1 MKTKLGPKLIRHPY
15 WVLFAFSFLLFT
27 NTLHAQEETETPQDS
42 TQTGVA
48 LGRIELQDPESIS
61 SKYTYDPITDNY
73 IYTQTVGGYDINYPV
88 ILSPEQYHELI
99 LKEQMN
105 NYFNDKIDA
114 ISGRQ
119 GSDEDQRNLLPNFYV
134 NSDFF
139 ETIFGGNTIE
149 VIPQGSVAMDLGV
162 RYQKND
168 NPALSPRNRSNISFD
183 FDQRISL
190 SLMGKVGER
199 LSINANYDTEA
210 TFDFQ
215 NLIKLEYT
223 PDEDNIIQSIE
234 VGNVSMPLNSSLI
247 SGAQSLFGIKT
258 ALQFGRT
265 TITGVYS
272 EQRSQSRS
280 VVAQGGGTIN
290 DFEIM
295 ALDYDEDRHFFLSHF
310 FRDQYDTALENYPYI
325 RSQIQ
330 ITRIEVWVT
339 NRSQRTQNVRNLVA
353 LQDLGEPNPE
363 NTRINL
369 NAPGGFFNS
378 TNSLPSNQANDYDP
392 LGIASG
398 TSVLTPAV
406 RDIATVRQGFNLP
419 YTVNQGYDYTIL
431 ENARKLEPNREYTI
445 DQQLGYIS
453 LNQRLSNDE
462 VLAVAYQYTYQGQ
475 VYQVGEFA
483 NDGVNATEFQENN
496 GIVTEVNPQAL
507 VVKMLKSNITQV
519 NDPIWDLMMKNFYAT
534 TAFQLSQEDF
544 KLNILYTDPSP
555 INYISPVDE
564 ATWPTGL
571 EEKILLN
578 VFNFD
583 RLNTYNDPQ
592 NGGDG
597 YFDFLPGITVDTQNG
612 IIKFTKVEPF
622 GEFLYD
628 VLGGGDYDNDDN
640 YIQNDNQRKYV
651 YRNMYKQTKSV
662 SLENAEKNK
671 FMLKGRYKAES
682 SGGIPLGAFNV
693 PRGSVRVTAG
703 GRMLQE
709 GIDYTVNYQAG
720 TVQILDPGL
729 RASNT
734 PIEVSVEN
742 NAVFGQQTRRF
753 SGVHIEHQ
761 FNEKFSLGGTFLNM
775 NERPLTQK
783 SNFGVEP
790 VNNSIFG
797 INGTYSTE
805 IPFLTRM
812 VNKLPNIDTD
822 VASNLSLRGEFAY
835 LLPGAPKSADF
846 DGEITSYLDD
856 FEGAQSFIDI
866 RSALAWSLASV
877 PSSPGNSPDRF
888 GGNLEN
894 DNAASRHQRAKLS
907 WYTIDPIF
915 YSSQRPGG
923 VSSDDISSNDARR
936 IFIDEIFPQQDIAQ
950 GQTLVQPT
958 LDIAY
963 YPQEK
968 GPYND
973 NQNFEDLPSDQRW
986 GGIMRSISSTN
997 FEQSNVEYIQF
1008 WLLDPYY
1015 RDGQLAGE
1023 EGELVFNLGKVSE
1036 DILKDGRKQYEN
1048 GLPLQDNPALTNTTN
1063 FGKVPS
1069 TQSLV
1074 YAFNANTGD
1083 RIKQDVGY
1091 DGLSNDEEANFYNN
1105 PGPDPALDDYEFYLD
1120 ATGSIPQRYKNYNNP
1135 EGNSPVEVGNNSR
1148 GSTTLP
1154 DVEDIDRD
1162 LTMNTVENFL
1172 QYTISIKPGLS
1183 RNDDFVTDI
1192 REVEIEAPNRDSY
1205 RVRWIQFKVPIAQN
1219 DDVGA
1224 EIDRQAILRS
1234 MSFMRMYLT
1243 GFEQEVVLRFAT
1255 LDLVRGDWRLYSNSL
1270 QPDVDNDN
1278 NDDPTVVDVKTVN
1291 IQENEQRSPIPYK
1304 LPPGVVREQLNNNN
1318 TIIRQ
1323 NEQSLSFAVENLEPA
1338 DSRGVFKNVD
1348 IDVRQYKRLKM
1359 FIHAERYKDIPVA
1372 DGDLVAFLRLG
1383 TDFTQNYYQVEIP
1396 LQITPGGT
1404 TDPATIWPDINNID
1418 LPLSLLS
1425 KIKAQGIADGNL
1437 HQAVFYDQNANP
1449 IDEFEKLEVGQM
1461 KVAIK
1466 GNPSLGNIRAM
1477 MVGLKNPNTG
1487 PGSMVSGEVWFNELR
1502 LAELDNQGGWAAVA
1516 AMDLNIADF
1525 ANISTTANMS
1535 TSGFGSIDQMP
1546 GERSLENIRGYAL
1559 NSNVNLG
1566 QLLPQGWGVQLPMN
1580 YSISEE
1586 LITPEFDPLY
1596 QDLRLDDRIDA
1607 ASTSAQKDAIRNQA
1621 EDYTKRRSIN
1631 FIGVRKNRSEE
1642 QKARVY
1648 DIENFTFN
1656 LAYNQMEHRDYEI
1669 ENLEDQHVRA
1679 GIVYSHNFQP
1689 LDIAPLKNADSLLN
1703 DKYWRWLKDF
1713 NFNLLPT
1720 SISLNSNIN
1729 RNFNRQSFRQVI
1741 EEGSESDFLGL
1752 PEVQQ
1757 RNYMFDWQYAINYN
1771 LTKSLQFNFTASNNS
1786 IVKNYFSQAEDGEQI
1801 VNRDLAIWDGF
1812 WDVGDPNR
1820 HAQQL
1825 QVNYDLPFDKFPF
1838 LDFMSATYAYTGSFD
1853 WQRGSDVLTEIAG
1866 EQLNTIQN
1874 ANTHNLNGALTMDKL
1889 YATLGLKRKSGGSG
1903 TTRGTLP
1910 VADPNATEA
1919 SSDTKQKKYGM
1930 YNTFIDLATM
1940 VKRINV
1946 SYSENRGKVLPGY
1959 TPSIGFIGTLKP
1971 SWGFVFGSQSDVRY
1985 QAAQKGWLTTFP
1997 DFNDQYM
2004 SRKANQLN
2012 IAANI
2017 QPLQDLTID
2026 LVADRQYSESYAE
2039 NYSIEDLNADGIL
2052 DYNPLIQ
2059 NKYGDFSISSLMIRT
2074 AFDQSE
2080 ESQSE
2085 TFNKFSQNRIVIAQ
2099 RLAGVPIN
2107 PNATEYPEGY
2117 GPTNQSVLLPAF
2129 VAAYTGKDASSVST
2143 ATFRDTPVP
2152 NWTLKYTGLMRIGWF
2167 KDNFRRF
2174 SLAHGYRSSYSI
2186 NSFRS
2191 NLDYGQGSQF
2201 DQAGNFKNPLLITNA
2216 TLVEQFNPLIRVDFE
2231 MANSLSVL
2239 AEMRKDRALSLS
2251 FDNNLLTEMSGN
2263 EYVVGLGYRIPNI
2276 RFVTHLGGRRSVM
2289 SGDLNLKADVSL
2301 RDNITVIRNLDINT
2315 NQVTAGQNIWAL
2327 KFTADYALSKN
2338 LTALFFY
2345 DHTFSEFKVSTAF
2358 PQTTIRTG
2366 FTLRYNFGN

>member
-15 WVLFAFSFLLFT
+15 WVLLAFSLLLCS
-27 NTLHAQEETETPQDS
+27 NTLYAQQEPETTQDS

-48 LGRIELQDPESIS
+48 LGRIELENPESIS
-61 SKYTYDPITDNY
+61 SKYIYDPITDNY
-73 IYTQTVGGYDINYPV
+73 IYTQKVGGYDIRYPV
-88 ILSPEQYHELI
+88 ILTPDQYQQLI
-99 LKEQMN
+99 LKEQMRD
-105 NYFNDKIDA
+105 YFKDKIDA
-114 ISGRQ
+114 ISGRE
-119 GSDEDQRNLLPNFYV
+119 GSEETQKNLLPNFYV

-139 ETIFGGNTIE
+139 ESIFGGNTIE

-162 RYQKND
+162 RFQKND

-190 SLMGKVGER
+190 SLMGKVGTR

-223 PDEDNIIQSIE
+223 PDEDDIIQKIE
-234 VGNVSMPLNSSLI
+234 VGNVSMPINSSLI

-280 VVAQGGGTIN
+280 VVAQGGGTLN
-290 DFEIM
+290 EFEIM
-295 ALDYDEDRHFFLSHF
+295 ALDYDEDRHFFLAHF

-325 RSQIQ
+325 RSQVQ

-363 NTRINL
+363 STRINTS
-369 NAPGGFFNS
+369 APAGFFNVG
-378 TNSLPSNQANDYDP
+378 NSLPGNQVNDFNP
-392 LGIASG
+392 LGITNGNSA
-398 TSVLTPAV
+398 LTPAI
-406 RDIATVRQGFNLP
+406 RDIATVRQGFNISNGYQP
-419 YTVNQGYDYTIL
+419 NQGYDYSIL
-431 ENARKLEPNREYTI
+431 ENARKLEPNREYTVNT
-445 DQQLGYIS
+445 QLGYIS

-483 NDGVNATEFQENN
+483 NDGVNATEFEESN
-496 GIVTEVNPQAL
+496 GIITQVNPQAL
-507 VVKMLKSNITQV
+507 VVKMLKSNVTV
-519 NDPIWDLMMKNFYAT
+519 VDDPIWDLMMKNFYAT
-534 TAFQLSQEDF
+534 TAFQLSQEEF

-622 GEFLYD
+622 GEYLYE
-628 VLGGGDYDNDDN
+628 VLGGGGNYDEDN
-640 YIQNDNQRKYV
+640 SYNPNENQAKYV
-651 YRNMYKQTKSV
+651 YRNMYKVTKSA

-753 SGVHIEHQ
+753 SGFHVEHQ
-761 FNEKFSLGGTFLNM
+761 FSDKFSLGGTFLNM

-790 VNNSIFG
+790 VNNTILG
-797 INGTYSTE
+797 LNGTYSTE

-822 VASNLSLRGEFAY
+822 VASNLSVRGEFAY
-835 LLPGAPKSADF
+835 LMPGAPKSADF
-846 DGEITSYLDD
+846 NGEVTSYLDD

-866 RSALAWSLASV
+866 RSALAWSLASA
-877 PSSPGNSPDRF
+877 PLDY
-888 GGNLEN
+888 GGELEN
-894 DNAASRHQRAKLS
+894 DNASSRHNRAKMS

-923 VSSDDISSNDARR
+923 VTSDDVSSNETRR

-958 LDIAY
+958 LDITY
-963 YPQEK
+963 FPQEK

-973 NQNFEDLPSDQRW
+973 NQNFENLTSQDKW
-986 GGIMRSISSTN
+986 GGIMRSINSTN

-1008 WLLDPYY
+1008 WVLDPYY
-1015 RDGQLAGE
+1015 KDGVLPGE
-1023 EGELVFNLGKVSE
+1023 EGELVFNLGSINE

-1048 GLPLQDNPALTNTTN
+1048 GLPLEQNPALVNTTN

-1074 YAFNANTGD
+1074 YAFNADSGD
-1083 RIKQDVGY
+1083 RIVQDVGY
-1091 DGLSNDEEANFYNN
+1091 DGLPNNEESNFYNN
-1105 PGPDPALDDYEFYLD
+1105 PGPDPALDDYQFYLD
-1120 ATGSIPQRYKNYNNP
+1120 ATGSITERYKNYNNP
-1135 EGNSPVEVGNNSR
+1135 EGNSPVQVGNNNR

-1154 DVEDIDRD
+1154 DVEDVDRD
-1162 LTMNTVENFL
+1162 LTMNTVDSYL
-1172 QYTISIKPGLS
+1172 QYSIPIGPNLQRSDK
-1183 RNDDFVTDI
+1183 FVTDI
-1192 REVEIEAPNRDSY
+1192 REVEVEAPNRDTY
-1205 RVRWIQFKVPIAQN
+1205 RVRWIQFKVPIAQH
-1219 DDVGA
+1219 DDVDSTVD
-1224 EIDRQAILRS
+1224 EQSILRS
-1234 MSFMRMYLT
+1234 MSFMRMFLT
-1243 GFEQEVVLRFAT
+1243 GFDQQVTLRFAT
-1255 LDLVRGDWRLYSNSL
+1255 LDLVRGDWRTYSNSL
-1270 QPDVDNDN
+1270 QPE
-1278 NDDPTVVDVKTVN
+1278 DDPDPSDDNTLVDVNTVN
-1291 IQENEQRSPIPYK
+1291 IQENEQRTPIPYK

-1323 NEQSLSFAVENLEPA
+1323 NEQSLSFGVQNLEPT

-1348 IDVRQYKRLKM
+1348 IDIRQYKRLKM
-1359 FIHAERYKDIPVA
+1359 FIHAEQYENMPAPA

-1383 TDFTQNYYQVEIP
+1383 TDFTQNYYQVEVP
-1396 LQITPGGT
+1396 LQITPGGS
-1404 TDPATIWPDINNID
+1404 TDPAVIWPDVNSID

-1425 KIKAQGIADGNL
+1425 KIKAQGIADGTL
-1437 HQAVFYDQNANP
+1437 QEATFYDEDGNP

-1461 KVAIK
+1461 KVAIN
-1466 GNPSLGNIRAM
+1466 GNPSLGNIRAL
-1477 MVGLKNPNTG
+1477 MVGVKNPSTG
-1487 PGSMVSGEVWFNELR
+1487 AGAGVSGEVWFNELR
-1502 LAELDNQGGWAAVA
+1502 LAELDNEGGWAAVA
-1516 AMDLNIADF
+1516 AMDMNIADF

-1546 GERSLENIRGYAL
+1546 GERSLENVRGYAL

-1566 QLLPQGWGVQLPMN
+1566 QLLPRGWGIQLPMN

-1586 LITPEFDPLY
+1586 LVTPEFDPLY

-1607 ASTSAQKDAIRNQA
+1607 AETFAEKDAIRNQA

-1631 FIGVRKNRSEE
+1631 LIGVRKNRGEE
-1642 QKARVY
+1642 QKPRVY

-1656 LAYNQMEHRDYEI
+1656 FAYNQVEHRDYEI

-1679 GIVYSHNFQP
+1679 GVVYSHNFKP
-1689 LDIAPLKNADSLLN
+1689 LEVAPLQNADSLLN
-1703 DKYWRWLKDF
+1703 DKYWSWLKDF

-1729 RNFNRQSFRQVI
+1729 RNLNRQSFRQVL
-1741 EEGSESDFLGL
+1741 EQGGDSDFLGL

-1786 IVKNYFSQAEDGEQI
+1786 IVKNYFSQGEDGEQL

-1825 QVNYDLPFDKFPF
+1825 QINYDLPFNKFPF

-1874 ANTHNLNGALTMDKL
+1874 ANTHNFNGALTMDKL
-1889 YATLGLKRKSGGSG
+1889 YATLGLERKGAGGS
-1903 TTRGTLP
+1903 TSRGTLP
-1910 VADPNATEA
+1910 IADPNGTGETTEK
-1919 SSDTKQKKYGM
+1919 KQKKYGM

-1997 DFNDQYM
+1997 EFNDQYM

-2012 IAANI
+2012 ISANI
-2017 QPLQDLTID
+2017 QPFQGLTID
-2026 LVADRQYSESYAE
+2026 LVADRQYAESYAE
-2039 NYSIEDLNADGIL
+2039 NFTIEDINADGIL
-2052 DYNPLIQ
+2052 DYNALIE

-2080 ESQSE
+2080 QSQSE
-2085 TFNKFSQNRIVIAQ
+2085 TFDKFSENRIVIAQ
-2099 RLAGVPIN
+2099 RLAGVPVN
-2107 PNATEYPEGY
+2107 PDATEYPQGY
-2117 GPTNQSVLLPAF
+2117 GPTNQAVLLPAF
-2129 VAAYTGKDASSVST
+2129 VAAYTGQDAASIST
-2143 ATFRDTPVP
+2143 DIFRDTPVP
-2152 NWTLKYTGLMRIGWF
+2152 NWSLKYTGLMRIGWF

-2191 NLDYGQGSQF
+2191 NLDYGQGDQF
-2201 DQAGNFKNPLLITNA
+2201 DQAGNFKNPILITNA

-2276 RFVTHLGGRRSVM
+2276 KFVTHIGGRRSVM

-2315 NQVTAGQNIWAL
+2315 NQVTAGQNIWSL
-2327 KFTADYALSKN
+2327 KFTADYALSQN

>member
-1 MKTKLGPKLIRHPY
+1 MKTKLGPKLIRNPY
-15 WVLFAFSFLLFT
+15 WVFLAFSILLCS
-27 NTLHAQEETETPQDS
+27 NTLYAQEESENPQDS
-42 TQTGVA
+42 TKTGVA
-48 LGRIELQDPESIS
+48 LGRLELQDPESIS
-61 SKYTYDPITDNY
+61 SKYTYDPITGNY
-73 IYTQTVGGYDINYPV
+73 IYTQKVGGYDINYPI
-88 ILSPEQYHELI
+88 ILSPAQYQQLV
-99 LKEQMN
+99 LKDQMSD
-105 NYFNDKIDA
+105 YFKDKIDA
-114 ISGRQ
+114 ISGRE
-119 GSDEDQRNLLPNFYV
+119 GSEETQKNLLPNFYV

-139 ETIFGGNTIE
+139 ESVFGGNTIE
-149 VIPQGSVAMDLGV
+149 VIPQGSVAMDLGI
-162 RYQKND
+162 RFQKND

-190 SLMGKVGER
+190 SLMGKVGTK

-223 PDEDNIIQSIE
+223 PDEDDIIRKIE
-234 VGNVSMPLNSSLI
+234 VGNVSMPINSSLI

-258 ALQFGRT
+258 ELQFGRT
-265 TITGVYS
+265 TVTGVYS

-280 VVAQGGGTIN
+280 VVAQGGGTLN
-290 DFEIM
+290 EFEIM

-310 FRDQYDTALENYPYI
+310 FRDQYDSALENYPYI
-325 RSQIQ
+325 RSQVQ

-353 LQDLGEPNPE
+353 LQDLGEPDPE
-363 NTRINL
+363 NTRISDR
-369 NAPGGFFNS
+369 APAGFFNVG
-378 TNSLPSNQANDYDP
+378 NSLPGNQANDYNP
-392 LGIASG
+392 LGITNG
-398 TSVLTPAV
+398 TSVLTPAI
-406 RDIATVRQGFNLP
+406 RDIATVQQGFNLGGYP
-419 YTVNQGYDYTIL
+419 YNQGYDYSIL
-431 ENARKLEPNREYTI
+431 ENARKLEPNREYTVNN
-445 DQQLGYIS
+445 QLGYIS

-483 NDGVNATEFQENN
+483 NDGVNATEFEENN
-496 GIVTEVNPQAL
+496 GVVTQVNPQAL
-507 VVKMLKSNITQV
+507 VVKMLKSNVTV
-519 NDPIWDLMMKNFYAT
+519 VGDPIWDLMMKNFYAT

-622 GEFLYD
+622 GEYLYD
-628 VLGGGDYDNDDN
+628 VLGGGGTYDQDN
-640 YIQNDNQRKYV
+640 GYSPNENQAKYV
-651 YRNMYKQTKSV
+651 YRNMYKVTKSA

-753 SGVHIEHQ
+753 SGVHVEHQ

-797 INGTYSTE
+797 LNGTYSTE

-822 VASNLSLRGEFAY
+822 VASNLSFRGEFAY

-866 RSALAWSLASV
+866 RSALAWSLASA
-877 PSSPGNSPDRF
+877 PIGY
-888 GGNLEN
+888 GGELEN
-894 DNAASRHQRAKLS
+894 DNTASRHNRAKMS

-923 VSSDDISSNDARR
+923 VTVDDISSNDTRR

-958 LDIAY
+958 LDVTY

-973 NQNFEDLPSDQRW
+973 NQNFENLTSTDKW
-986 GGIMRSISSTN
+986 GGIMRSINSTN

-1008 WLLDPYY
+1008 WVLDPYY
-1015 RDGQLAGE
+1015 QDGVLPGDD
-1023 EGELVFNLGKVSE
+1023 GELVFNLGNINE

-1048 GLPLQDNPALTNTTN
+1048 GLPLEQNPALVNTTN

-1074 YAFNANTGD
+1074 YAFNANSGD
-1083 RIKQDVGY
+1083 RITQDVGY
-1091 DGLSNDEEANFYNN
+1091 DGLSSQEEASFYSN
-1105 PGPDPALDDYEFYLD
+1105 PGPDPALDDYQFYLD
-1120 ATGSIPQRYKNYNNP
+1120 ATGTIPDRYKNYNNP
-1135 EGNSPVEVGNNSR
+1135 EGNSPVEVGNNNR

-1162 LTMNTVENFL
+1162 LTMNTVDSYL
-1172 QYTISIKPGLS
+1172 QYSIPIRPNLQ
-1183 RNDDFVTDI
+1183 RDDDFVTDI
-1192 REVEIEAPNRDSY
+1192 REVEVEAPNRESY
-1205 RVRWIQFKVPIAQN
+1205 RVRWIQFKVPIAKH
-1219 DDVGA
+1219 DKTDSSE
-1224 EIDRQAILRS
+1224 EIDEQSILRS
-1234 MSFMRMYLT
+1234 MSFMRMFLS
-1243 GFEQEVVLRFAT
+1243 GFDQQITLRFAT
-1255 LDLVRGDWRLYSNSL
+1255 LDLVRGDWRPYARSL
-1270 QPDVDNDN
+1270 QPDEEVP
-1278 NDDPTVVDVKTVN
+1278 DDDGTIVDVNTVN
-1291 IQENEQRSPIPYK
+1291 IQENEQRTPIPYK

-1323 NEQSLSFAVENLEPA
+1323 NEQSLSFAVKDLEPT

-1359 FIHAERYKDIPVA
+1359 FIHAERYQNIPV
-1372 DGDLVAFLRLG
+1372 GEGELVAFLRLG
-1383 TDFTQNYYQVEIP
+1383 TDFSQNFYQVEIP
-1396 LQITPGGT
+1396 LQVTPAGS
-1404 TDPATIWPDINNID
+1404 TDPAVIWPEVNGID

-1425 KIKAQGIADGNL
+1425 KIKAKGIADGNL
-1437 HQAVFYDQNANP
+1437 HELNFYDENGDP
-1449 IDEFEKLEVGQM
+1449 IDEFEELPVGKM

-1466 GNPSLGNIRAM
+1466 GNPSLGNIRAL
-1477 MVGLKNPNTG
+1477 MVGVKNPSTG
-1487 PGSMVSGEVWFNELR
+1487 AGDNVSGELWFNELR
-1502 LAELDNQGGWAAVA
+1502 LAELDNEGGWAAVA
-1516 AMDLNIADF
+1516 ALDMNIADF

-1546 GERSLENIRGYAL
+1546 GERSLENVRGYAL

-1566 QLLPQGWGVQLPMN
+1566 QLLPKGWGVQLPMN
-1580 YSISEE
+1580 YSVSEE
-1586 LITPEFDPLY
+1586 LITPEYDPLY
-1596 QDLRLDDRIDA
+1596 QDLRLDDRLDA
-1607 ASTSAQKDAIRNQA
+1607 ANTAGEKDAIRNQA
-1621 EDYTKRRSIN
+1621 EDYTKRKSIN
-1631 FIGVRKNRSEE
+1631 FIGVRKNRGEE
-1642 QKARVY
+1642 QKIRAY

-1656 LAYNQMEHRDYEI
+1656 FAYNQVEHRDYEI
-1669 ENLEDQHVRA
+1669 ENLVDQHVRA
-1679 GIVYSHNFQP
+1679 GIVYSHNFKP

-1703 DKYWRWLKDF
+1703 DKYWSWLKEF

-1729 RNFNRQSFRQVI
+1729 RNFNRQSFRQVLEPGI
-1741 EEGSESDFLGL
+1741 DSDFLGL

-1757 RNYMFDWQYAINYN
+1757 RNYMFDWQYAVNYN

-1786 IVKNYFSQAEDGEQI
+1786 IVKNYFSQGEDGENL

-1838 LDFMSATYAYTGSFD
+1838 LDFMAATYAYTGSFD

-1874 ANTHNLNGALTMDKL
+1874 ANTHNFNGALTMDKL
-1889 YATLGLKRKSGGSG
+1889 YTSLGLTHKGGRQG
-1903 TTRGTLP
+1903 AARGTLP
-1910 VADPNATEA
+1910 IANPNGAVETTE
-1919 SSDTKQKKYGM
+1919 TKPKKYGM

-1946 SYSENRGKVLPGY
+1946 SYSENQGKVLPGY
-1959 TPSIGFIGTLKP
+1959 TPSIGFIGTLRP

-1997 DFNDQYM
+1997 EFNDQYM
-2004 SRKANQLN
+2004 SRKATQLN
-2012 IAANI
+2012 ISATI
-2017 QPLQDLTID
+2017 QPFKDLTID
-2026 LVADRQYSESYAE
+2026 LVADRQYAESYAE
-2039 NYSIEDLNADGIL
+2039 NFSIEDLNSDGIL

-2059 NKYGDFSISSLMIRT
+2059 NKYGDFSISSMMIRT

-2085 TFNKFSQNRIVIAQ
+2085 TFSKFSENRIIIAQ
-2099 RLAGVPIN
+2099 RLAGVPEN

-2117 GPTNQSVLLPAF
+2117 GPTNQAVLLPAF
-2129 VAAYTGKDASSVST
+2129 FAAYTGQSASSVST
-2143 ATFRDTPVP
+2143 DIFRDTPVP

-2174 SLAHGYRSSYSI
+2174 SLAHGYRSSYSV

-2191 NLDYGQGSQF
+2191 NLDYDQGDQF
-2201 DQAGNFKNPLLITNA
+2201 DQSGNFKNPILITNA
-2216 TLVEQFNPLIRVDFE
+2216 TLVEQFNPLLRVDFE
-2231 MANSLSVL
+2231 MANSLSIL

-2276 RFVTHLGGRRSVM
+2276 KFVTHIGGRRSVM

-2315 NQVTAGQNIWAL
+2315 NQVTAGQNIWSL
-2327 KFTADYALSKN
+2327 KFTADYALSQN

>member
-1 MKTKLGPKLIRHPY
+1 M
-15 WVLFAFSFLLFT
+15 LLLCT
-27 NTLHAQEETETPQDS
+27 NTLYAQEVPETSQDS
-42 TQTGVA
+42 TQTGAA
-48 LGRIELQDPESIS
+48 LGRIELKDPESIS
-61 SKYTYDPITDNY
+61 SKYTYDPVTDNY
-73 IYTQTVGGYDINYPV
+73 IYTQTVGGYDIKYPV
-88 ILSPEQYHELI
+88 ILSPEQYQELI

-105 NYFNDKIDA
+105 NYFQDKIDA
-114 ISGRQ
+114 ISGRGANEESQ
-119 GSDEDQRNLLPNFYV
+119 KNLLPNFYV

-162 RYQKND
+162 RFQKND

-234 VGNVSMPLNSSLI
+234 VGNVSMPINSSLI

-272 EQRSQSRS
+272 EQRSQSRN

-325 RSQIQ
+325 RSQVQ

-339 NRSQRTQNVRNLVA
+339 NRTQRTQNVRNLVG
-353 LQDLGEPNPE
+353 LQDLGEPDPV
-363 NTRINL
+363 NTRISDQ
-369 NAPGGFFNS
+369 APAGFFNS
-378 TNSLPSNQANDYDP
+378 GNSLPSNQANDFNP
-392 LGIASG
+392 FGIESG
-398 TSVLTPAV
+398 NSVLTAAV
-406 RDIATVRQGFNLP
+406 RDIATVQQGFNIP
-419 YTVNQGYDYTIL
+419 NYSPNQGYDYSIL
-431 ENARKLEPNREYTI
+431 ENARKLEPNREYTL
-445 DQQLGYIS
+445 DPKLGYIS

-462 VLAVAYQYTYQGQ
+462 VLAVAYQYTYQGA

-483 NDGVNATEFQENN
+483 NDGINATEFEESN
-496 GIVTEVNPQAL
+496 GIVTQVNPQAL
-507 VVKMLKSNITQV
+507 VVKMLKSNITEV
-519 NDPIWDLMMKNFYAT
+519 RDPIWDLMMKNFYST
-534 TAFQLSQEDF
+534 SAFQLSQEEF

-564 ATWPTGL
+564 ATWPAGL

-622 GEFLYD
+622 GKYLYE
-628 VLGGGDYDNDDN
+628 VLGGGGNYDDQTG
-640 YIQNDNQRKYV
+640 YIPNNDNQKKYV
-651 YRNMYKQTKSV
+651 YRNMYKVTKSA

-671 FMLKGRYKAES
+671 FMLKGRYKSES

-753 SGVHIEHQ
+753 SGIHVEHQ

-790 VNNSIFG
+790 VNNTIFG
-797 INGTYSTE
+797 LNGTYSTE

-835 LLPGAPKSADF
+835 LLPGAPKSANF

-877 PSSPGNSPDRF
+877 PRVPEKF
-888 GGNLEN
+888 GGQLNN
-894 DNAASRHQRAKLS
+894 DDIGSRHNRAKLS

-923 VSSDDISSNDARR
+923 VSSDDISSNETRR

-973 NQNFEDLPSDQRW
+973 NQSFEDLPTDERW
-986 GGIMRSISSTN
+986 GGIMRSINSTN

-1008 WLLDPYY
+1008 WMLDPYY
-1015 RDGQLAGE
+1015 KDGVLQGD

-1048 GLPLQDNPALTNTTN
+1048 GLPLEQNPALVNTTN

-1074 YAFNANTGD
+1074 YAFNANAGD
-1083 RIKQDVGY
+1083 RTRQDVGY
-1091 DGLSNDEEANFYNN
+1091 DGLTNKEEANFYSN
-1105 PGPDPALDDYEFYLD
+1105 PGPDPALDDYQFYLD
-1120 ATGSIPQRYKNYNNP
+1120 ATGSIPNRYKNYNNP
-1135 EGNSPVEVGNNSR
+1135 EGNSPVEVGDNNR

-1162 LTMNTVENFL
+1162 LTMNTVENYL
-1172 QYTISIKPGLS
+1172 SYSIDIKPGLS
-1183 RNDDFVTDI
+1183 RNDKFVTDI
-1192 REVEIEAPNRDSY
+1192 REVEIEAPNRDTY
-1205 RVRWIQFKVPIAQN
+1205 RVRWIQFKVPIAQY
-1219 DDVGA
+1219 DDTG
-1224 EIDRQAILRS
+1224 EDIDEQAILRS
-1234 MSFMRMYLT
+1234 MSFMRMYLS
-1243 GFEQEVVLRFAT
+1243 GFDQEVVLRFAT

-1270 QPDVDNDN
+1270 QPDVDNDPG
-1278 NDDPTVVDVKTVN
+1278 DDNTVVDVKTVN
-1291 IQENEQRSPIPYK
+1291 IQENEQRTPIPYK

-1323 NEQSLSFAVENLEPA
+1323 NEQSLSFAVEGLEPM

-1396 LQITPGGT
+1396 LQITPGQT
-1404 TDPATIWPDINNID
+1404 TDPATIWPNINSID

-1425 KIKAQGIADGNL
+1425 KIKAQGIADGTL
-1437 HQAVFYDQNANP
+1437 HQASFYDENGNP

-1466 GNPSLGNIRAM
+1466 GNPSLGNIRAL

-1487 PGSMVSGEVWFNELR
+1487 AGADVSGEVWFNELR

-1566 QLLPQGWGVQLPMN
+1566 QLLPKGWGVQLPMN
-1580 YSISEE
+1580 YSVSEE

-1596 QDLRLDDRIDA
+1596 QDLRLEDRIDA
-1607 ASTSAQKDAIRNQA
+1607 AETSAQKDAIQNQA

-1631 FIGVRKNRSEE
+1631 FIGVRKNRGEE
-1642 QKARVY
+1642 QKPRVY

-1679 GIVYSHNFQP
+1679 GIVYSHSFKP

-1703 DKYWRWLKDF
+1703 DKYWSWLKDF

-1729 RNFNRQSFRQVI
+1729 RNLNRQSFRQVI
-1741 EEGSESDFLGL
+1741 EEGIDSDFLGL

-1786 IVKNYFSQAEDGEQI
+1786 IVKNYFSQGEDGEQL

-1874 ANTHNLNGALTMDKL
+1874 ANTHNFNGALTMDKL
-1889 YATLGLKRKSGGSG
+1889 YASLGLKRKSGGASNS
-1903 TTRGTLP
+1903 RGALP
-1910 VADPNATEA
+1910 IANPNAAASTTE
-1919 SSDTKQKKYGM
+1919 SKQKKYGM

-1971 SWGFVFGSQSDVRY
+1971 SWGFVFGSQSDIRY
-1985 QAAQKGWLTTFP
+1985 EAAQKGWLTSFP
-1997 DFNDQYM
+1997 EFNDQYM

-2017 QPLQDLTID
+2017 QPIQDLTID

-2039 NYSIEDLNADGIL
+2039 NYTIEDLNADGIL
-2052 DYNPLIQ
+2052 DYNALIQ
-2059 NKYGDFSISSLMIRT
+2059 NKYGDFSISSLMLRT

-2080 ESQSE
+2080 ETQSE
-2085 TFNKFSQNRIVIAQ
+2085 TFSKFSENRIVIAQ

-2107 PNATEYPEGY
+2107 PNATEYPQGY

-2129 VAAYTGKDASSVST
+2129 VSAYTGQSAASVST
-2143 ATFRDTPVP
+2143 AIFRNTPVP

-2174 SLAHGYRSSYSI
+2174 SLAHGYRSSYTI

-2191 NLDYGQGSQF
+2191 NLDYGQGGQF
-2201 DQAGNFKNPLLITNA
+2201 DQAGNFKNPILITNA

-2231 MANSLSVL
+2231 MANSLSIL

-2276 RFVTHLGGRRSVM
+2276 KFVTHIGGRRSVM

-2315 NQVTAGQNIWAL
+2315 NQITAGQNIWSL

-2345 DHTFSEFKVSTAF
+2345 DHAFSEFKVSTAF